1 MISLVMQPL
10 MEVWEMIQV
19 NTQTI
24 RIHFS
29 GKIMEMV
36 EEPNF
41 IMKEI
46 WMIFS
51 VICLEA
57 FLIKETSEALE
68 QEVFILIVVEMHILL
83 WMMKIMMQRVRL
95 RSHLRKQHLDA
106 KKYFALMGSNRIRF
120 LFIFRQEL
128 MRDRQSA

>member
-1 MISLVMQPL
+1 
-10 MEVWEMIQV
+10 
-19 NTQTI
+19 
-24 RIHFS
+24 
-29 GKIMEMV
+29 
-36 EEPNF
+36 
-41 IMKEI
+41 
-46 WMIFS
+46 MIFS